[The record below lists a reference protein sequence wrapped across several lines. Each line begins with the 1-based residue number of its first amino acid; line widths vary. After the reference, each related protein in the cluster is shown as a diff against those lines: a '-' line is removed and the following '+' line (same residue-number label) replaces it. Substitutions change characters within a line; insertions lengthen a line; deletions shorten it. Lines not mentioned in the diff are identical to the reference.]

1 MNRSNHVVSR
11 IAIFLAFALAL
22 MPGTMSCVKSVVEDT
37 DTVGLSGRWART
49 DNSYM
54 TTSYVEFRSDEMIE
68 CESAEAKIIQDG
80 TIWNSSES
88 DFVEKS
94 SAKYTVSGGML
105 MMTNL
110 QSEMSGLSGYWDSR
124 MRPSAGLI
132 SRKKSHVTII
142 PAKFQSAIRY

>member
-68 CESAEAKIIQDG
+68 YESAEAKIIQDG

-105 MMTNL
+105 IV
-110 QSEMSGLSGYWDSR
+110 
-124 MRPSAGLI
+124 AGKEVGKV
-132 SRKKSHVTII
+132 SVDDD
-142 PAKFQSAIRY
+142 